1 MLAWGGRPARRPGP
15 PSKVL
20 AGIGFTAERRFH
32 RYLRR
37 TPLIDQL
44 FGSAVSSTEHQEGS

>member
-1 MLAWGGRPARRPGP
+1 MLACGGRPARQPGP
-15 PSKVL
+15 ASKVL
-20 AGIGFTAERRFH
+20 AGIGFTAEHRFH

-37 TPLIDQL
+37 TLLIDQL